1 MLFRSAWLD
10 ESPRI
15 ASEVTAAYL
24 GRKSPQEAMG
34 DLAERLE
41 RVETEVQ

>member
-1 MLFRSAWLD
+1 VTAAWPD
-10 ESPRI
+10 ESPLI
-15 ASEVTAAYL
+15 SDEVTAAYL

-34 DLAERLE
+34 DLAERLD